1 MHPALRSA
9 WACSYCSP
17 PRLPLPG
24 FVVSRSSSGQD
35 NEKKA
40 CRTAATAIS
49 AGPTTPGLTRFG
61 FPPQEPRLIDPST
74 AVSAPLARVSREPRG
89 TFHLPTRM
97 RATTNMHSC
106 GRRRQRLVRW
116 RDYRLDSRPTRRPC
130 SPHATVHR
138 PPSTVLPE
146 VPCLFWTRITTSL
159 LLLADE
165 SMAAIFPPEGW
176 LQHRWPAVT
185 HLALSHMTNCFCSIH
200 AVGMTRWP
208 LIGGVEPTA

>member
-1 MHPALRSA
+1 MAAQDSRYCVCAIGWRKAGQWGTHERCIRRLEARGPAVIA
-9 WACSYCSP
+9 
-17 PRLPLPG
+17 PLPG

-138 PPSTVLPE
+138 PARSSMP
-146 VPCLFWTRITTSL
+146 L
-159 LLLADE
+159 LDADNNVFVA
-165 SMAAIFPPEGW
+165 S
-176 LQHRWPAVT
+176 
-185 HLALSHMTNCFCSIH
+185 C
-200 AVGMTRWP
+200 
-208 LIGGVEPTA
+208 